1 MRVNNFKIGMILTE
15 DKTTAPIFFF
25 NEEQDLRDQ

>member
-15 DKTTAPIFFF
+15 DKTTAIFFF
-25 NEEQDLRDQ
+25 NEEQDLHDQ